1 MARSLVLHLQEQV
14 FDFMTV
20 EIQVNDF
27 LIVIAR
33 GNNSIFAC
41 DKQKHFFIV
50 ISWKN

>member
-1 MARSLVLHLQEQV
+1 
-14 FDFMTV
+14 MTV

-33 GNNSIFAC
+33 GNNSIFAS

-50 ISWKN
+50 ISWKNGTLVSKENKN